1 MIKHNYKILY
11 AEDDDTTRENYKVV
25 LEHYFKNVYTA
36 KDGEEAYKKYI
47 ELSPDILLLD
57 INMPKVSGLEV
68 ARKIKKL
75 NKNIQIIMLT
85 AYSEK
90 DNLLDAI
97 DIQVNKYLIKP
108 VKIHEF
114 EKAIELIIDNL
125 SSVNNMLEF
134 ENNIYWDLNN
144 SILYKD
150 DKKIKLS
157 KKEEELF
164 KLLTANSQQ
173 TLSSYDIINH
183 LWPDN
188 INKEYDTKPLR
199 SLIFRIKSKLG
210 TKIIES
216 IYDMGY
222 VLKLKD

>member
-1 MIKHNYKILY
+1 MKKYNYKILY
-11 AEDDDTTRENYKVV
+11 AEDEETTRENYKVV
-25 LEHYFKNVYTA
+25 LEHYFNHVYTA
-36 KDGEEAYKKYI
+36 CDGEEAYKKYI
-47 ELSPDILLLD
+47 EHNPEILLLD
-57 INMPKVSGLEV
+57 ISMPKIGGLEL

-75 NKNIQIIMLT
+75 NKNVQIIMLT

-108 VKIHEF
+108 VKIQDF
-114 EKAIELIIDNL
+114 ENTIEMIIDNIT
-125 SSVNNMLEF
+125 STKNILEF
-134 ENNIYWDLNN
+134 EDNIYWDLNA
-144 SILYKD
+144 SILYKN

-164 KLLTANSQQ
+164 KLLTTNCQQ

-210 TKIIES
+210 SKIIDS